1 MSTLMVFGLAMAA
14 GLASTRLMKLIH
26 LPNVTGFLIVGLLI
40 GPYCFDLI
48 TVDMTEHF
56 KIITTAA
63 LGFIAF
69 SIGSEFKLVNLKKVG
84 KKAVVITVCE
94 GLGAVI
100 LVDAALIA
108 IGTEIPLA
116 ISLGAIAAATAP
128 AATLMVVRQYKA
140 KGPVVDTLLPVV
152 AFDDAVCLMAF
163 SISSSVAAVLVS
175 GKALTVMT
183 AFIEPLLEILLSL
196 AIGAA
201 LGIILALLTKVF
213 KSRANRL
220 SLMIMCVFLGVALSE
235 LLNLSSLL
243 VCMMLGALF
252 VNLRNE
258 AVKILEGCDR
268 WTPPLFMMFFIL
280 SGAELDVR
288 AIPTVGLIG
297 VIYIA
302 VRVLGKY
309 LGALAGSAMVKAE
322 KPVKKYL
329 GLTLIPQAGVALGMA
344 QLATT
349 VLPAYSAII
358 KTVILSA
365 TFFYELVG
373 PVITKLALTRAGE
386 IEKKSKRKNAE
397 PPPAENP
404 PAAV

>member
-1 MSTLMVFGLAMAA
+1 MVFGLALAG

-48 TVDMTEHF
+48 TISMTKTF
-56 KIITTAA
+56 NIITTAA

-84 KKAVVITVCE
+84 KKAVVITICE
-94 GLGAVI
+94 SLGAVI

-108 IGTEIPLA
+108 IGIDLPLA

-163 SISSSVAAVLVS
+163 SISSSIAAVLVS
-175 GKALTVMT
+175 GTALTLMS
-183 AFIEPLLEILLSL
+183 AFLKPFLEILLSL
-196 AIGAA
+196 VIGAA
-201 LGIILALLTKVF
+201 LGVFLALMTKLF

-220 SLMIMCVFLGVALSE
+220 SLMLMCVFLAVALAE

-243 VCMMLGALF
+243 VSMMLGAFF
-252 VNLRNE
+252 VNLRSD
-258 AVKILEGCDR
+258 AGKILEGCDR

-280 SGAELDVR
+280 SGAELNLK
-288 AIPTVGLIG
+288 AIPGVGLIG
-297 VIYIA
+297 IVYIS

-309 LGALAGSAMVKAE
+309 LGALSGAAMVKAE

-349 VLPAYSAII
+349 VLPTYSALI

-365 TFFYELVG
+365 TFIYELIG

-386 IEKKSKRKNAE
+386 IEKKQKSKNVE
-397 PPPAENP
+397 PPSVNP
-404 PAAV
+404 PVNPPSSL